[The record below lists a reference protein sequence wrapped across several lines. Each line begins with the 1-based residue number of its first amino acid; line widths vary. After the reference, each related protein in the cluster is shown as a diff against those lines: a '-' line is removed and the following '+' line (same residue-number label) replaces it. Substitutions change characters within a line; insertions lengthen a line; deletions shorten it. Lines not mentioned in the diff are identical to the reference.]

1 MGGHSPQSTDRW
13 AGKHPGKDQPP
24 GALLGVQ
31 DTGEGPGEFLP
42 RPRAYKG
49 VKKERAT
56 FVQKTGRKS
65 APMSNETNV
74 WGFQGLKKYFSL

>member
-1 MGGHSPQSTDRW
+1 MGTVHKAQTGGRGNILERTSPL
-13 AGKHPGKDQPP
+13 GP
-24 GALLGVQ
+24 LLGVQ

-49 VKKERAT
+49 SRKSYL
-56 FVQKTGRKS
+56 VQKTGRKS

-74 WGFQGLKKYFSL
+74 